1 MLIEFSAENFRSFAK
16 KQTFSMVPA
25 VGSSRIHS
33 LDNNFYPEVL
43 KVSAI
48 YGANGSGK
56 SNLVD
61 SLGYFQHVLRR
72 SAKLNSTDK
81 ISYDPHVLDASYS
94 RSPSCFEV
102 VFYFDKQFWRYGF
115 SVSEKQVHKE
125 WLFVR
130 NEKPRSRET
139 HLFQRSIDKPIYLHS
154 SLGKYGR
161 LLNETTNPNQ
171 LWLSKLDQNNA
182 EIVQP
187 AFHWIT
193 FHLRPIGNLGHGY
206 RTVTAEKCLNDQS
219 KKAVTEF
226 LQSVAIN
233 LVDIQVDDDRRKF
246 SPENLK
252 TMIEENLSD
261 TGVFGIFDD
270 ELVNFD
276 ISFIHRS
283 KQNKFVSIN
292 ITEESTGTQNLFALA
307 GLLLD
312 ALEHGLTFI
321 VDELNQTFHTKAL
334 EQIISL
340 FYSDEVNTNGAQL
353 IFTSHDLTIMDMME
367 RDELWLVDKTAHGA
381 TELFSVADFGAI
393 RQGGA
398 RRNEA
403 FGRRYLAG
411 RYGALP
417 EIDPIGVISALKKNQ
432 KTHNKQVH

>member
-1 MLIEFSAENFRSFAK
+1 MLIEFTVENFRSFAK

-43 KVSAI
+43 KASAI

-61 SLGYFQHVLRR
+61 GIGYFQHVLRR
-72 SAKLNSTDK
+72 SAKLNSIDK
-81 ISYDPHVLDASYS
+81 IIFDPHLLDENYS
-94 RSPSCFEV
+94 QRPSSFEI
-102 VFYFDKQFWRYGF
+102 VFMVKGQFWRYGF
-115 SVSEKQVHKE
+115 SVTANMVYEE

-130 NEKPRSRET
+130 NKRPRSKEIL
-139 HLFQRSIDKPIYLHS
+139 LFQRSNDETAHIHS
-154 SLGKYGR
+154 SLSKYSR
-161 LLNETTNPNQ
+161 LLKETTNANQ

-182 EIVQP
+182 EIVKP
-187 AFHWIT
+187 AFRWIM
-193 FHLRPIGNLGHGY
+193 FNLRPIGNLDRSY
-206 RTVTAEKCLNDQS
+206 RTVTAEKCLNS
-219 KKAVTEF
+219 FSRKSVVEF
-226 LQSVAIN
+226 LQSVSID
-233 LVDIQVDDDRRKF
+233 LVNIQVDDDRRKF
-246 SPENLK
+246 SPENFQEL
-252 TMIEENLSD
+252 IEETMPDN
-261 TGVFGIFDD
+261 GVFGIFDD
-270 ELVNFD
+270 ELVSYD

-283 KQNKFVSIN
+283 RQSNNVSIN
-292 ITEESTGTQNLFALA
+292 ISEESTGTQNLFSLA

-334 EQIISL
+334 EQIINL

-353 IFTSHDLTIMDMME
+353 IFTSHDLMIMDMME
-367 RDELWLVDKTAHGA
+367 RDELWLVDKNDYGA
-381 TELFSVADFGAI
+381 SELYSIADFGTI

-417 EIDPIGVISALKKNQ
+417 EIDPIGIISALKKSQAEQ
-432 KTHNKQVH
+432 KEKLN

>member
-1 MLIEFSAENFRSFAK
+1 MLIEFSVENFRSFAE

-61 SLGYFQHVLRR
+61 SMGYFQHILRR

-81 ISYDPHVLDASYS
+81 IPCDPHILDAHYAQ
-94 RSPSCFEV
+94 SPSYFEIRFLV
-102 VFYFDKQFWRYGF
+102 ENQFWRYGF
-115 SVSEKQVHKE
+115 SVTEDRVHKE

-130 NEKPRSRET
+130 NNKPRSRET
-139 HLFQRSIDKPIYLHS
+139 HLFQRNIDEPIHLHS
-154 SLGKYGR
+154 SLGKYNR
-161 LLNETTNPNQ
+161 LLNETVNPNQ
-171 LWLSKLDQNNA
+171 LLLSKLDQNNA

-187 AFHWIT
+187 AFRWLV
-193 FHLRPIGNLGHGY
+193 FHLRPIGRLDSGY
-206 RTVTAEKCLNDQS
+206 QTVTAEKCLEPAS
-219 KKAVTEF
+219 RKTVVEF
-226 LQSVAIN
+226 LQSVAID
-233 LVDIQVDDDRRKF
+233 LIDIHVDDDRRQF

-252 TMIEENLSD
+252 KMVEENPSD
-261 TGVFGIFDD
+261 TGVLSIFDD
-270 ELVNFD
+270 EIISHE

-283 KQNKFVSIN
+283 RQNKLMPIN
-292 ITEESTGTQNLFALA
+292 LAEESTGTQNLFALA

-312 ALEHGLTFI
+312 ALAHGLTFI

-353 IFTSHDLTIMDMME
+353 IFTSHDMAIMNMME
-367 RDELWLVDKTAHGA
+367 RDELWLVDKKNNGA
-381 TELFSVADFGAI
+381 TELFSVADFGTI
-393 RQGGA
+393 RRGGA

-417 EIDPIGVISALKKNQ
+417 EIDPIGAISALKKSQMRRDEGVN
-432 KTHNKQVH
+432 